1 MFLFF
6 KQKTAY
12 EMRISYWSSDVCSSD
27 LIGIEA
33 HCQCAR
39 ATRHALQVCIEAKY
53 RAASTA
59 GITADAF
66 EHAGA
71 IMHLVTGERRMQ
83 ACGTGD
89 FAIEPLLQRHRC
101 GWRSTRFEPGG
112 RGRSAERRVGKGGVS

>member
-39 ATRHALQVCIEAKY
+39 DTRHALQVCIEAKY
-53 RAASTA
+53 RAASTD

-71 IMHLVTGERRMQ
+71 IMQSETRERRMQ
-83 ACGTGD
+83 AFGTGD
-89 FAIEPLLQRHRC
+89 FAIEPSLQRRRYR
-101 GWRSTRFEPGG
+101 GPIRRQRRIVVERQRRIGRVDLGG
-112 RGRSAERRVGKGGVS
+112 

>member
-71 IMHLVTGERRMQ
+71 IMQRVTGERRMQ
-83 ACGTGD
+83 AFGTGD
-89 FAIEPLLQRHRC
+89 FAIEPLLQRR
-101 GWRSTRFEPGG
+101 TE
-112 RGRSAERRVGKGGVS
+112 ERRVGEECGRTCGSRWSQYP